1 MARQWQDRKEA
12 IVAAKQLSDLGD
24 AAEDENGDGKVLTI
38 GKMFLLFFFFSFVLM
53 DCPDVLQST

>member
-38 GKMFLLFFFFSFVLM
+38 GKMFSSFLFLFFCFNGLS
-53 DCPDVLQST
+53 